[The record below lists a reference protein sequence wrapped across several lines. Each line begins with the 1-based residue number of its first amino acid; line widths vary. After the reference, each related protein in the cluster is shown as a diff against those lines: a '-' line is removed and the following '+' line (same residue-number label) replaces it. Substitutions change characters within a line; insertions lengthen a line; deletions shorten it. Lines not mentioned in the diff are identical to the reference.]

1 MLLDGV
7 NLGNVKNVYSFEV
20 VAFAVMVGLGLRL
33 KMAPYSLYCALQLTR
48 TGLCY
53 MRNRVD
59 FGTQTAPV

>member
-33 KMAPYSLYCALQLTR
+33 KMAPYSLYCALL
-48 TGLCY
+48 
-53 MRNRVD
+53 
-59 FGTQTAPV
+59 